1 MSHKITRTILK
12 VSGLF
17 GSLQVVNI
25 LTSLIR
31 QKVVA
36 AVIGPIGVGL
46 FGIFFNALT
55 TLALIFRLGLR
66 EAGVKEIASGRHSV
80 GVVISILRRWGVWL
94 GVAGCA
100 ATVLLSRWFS
110 ELAFGT
116 HERQWQ
122 FALLGVAVATTVFA
136 SSEEAVFQ
144 GLGRFKTLAK
154 CSLIG
159 SIGGLVISIP
169 MFFLWGE
176 RSVVPSLVA
185 YSAAVLLAL
194 LWNARRSDQPTPESR
209 VSMAHTL
216 AVGKGLVKLGFFLT
230 VASVVSS
237 LSATVFLAYLS
248 RLHSVETA
256 GFYSAGFSIV
266 NGYIGMVFTA
276 ISMEYFPRLSSIIHS
291 RRRTEM
297 FVSHQIYIV
306 MLVLTALLTLFI
318 PFASIAVELLFTAK
332 FLPVTAF
339 VIASM
344 AGTVLRGLGWSLGY
358 VIVAKGDGRLFMFT
372 EILSCIAAVLLNVAG
387 YILGSWIGLGIAY
400 CVWYLLY
407 SLAVGI
413 IYRRHYGLR
422 FLPRTLLLVVGAT
435 LYVAAA
441 SALALLVNQWLA
453 LPFAI
458 AALLYAATRLR
469 RLL

>member
-1 MSHKITRTILK
+1 MAHKITRTILK

-36 AVIGPIGVGL
+36 AVIGPVGVGL

-66 EAGVKEIASGRHSV
+66 EAGVKEIVSGRHSV

-94 GVAGCA
+94 GLAGCL

-116 HERQWQ
+116 PERQWQ

-144 GLGRFKTLAK
+144 GLRRFKTLAK

-159 SIGGLVISIP
+159 SVSGLVISIP
-169 MFFLWGE
+169 MFFLMGE
-176 RSVVPSLVA
+176 SSVVPSLVA
-185 YSAAVLLAL
+185 YSGAVLIAL
-194 LWNARRSDQPTPESR
+194 LWNARRGDQPRPESP
-209 VSMAHTL
+209 VGLSQTVAI
-216 AVGKGLVKLGFFLT
+216 GKGLMKLGFFLT

-237 LSATVFLAYLS
+237 LSATVFLSYLS
-248 RLHSVETA
+248 RTHSIEIS

-318 PFASIAVELLFTAK
+318 PFASLAVELLFTAK
-332 FLPVTAF
+332 FLPVSAF

-372 EILSCIAAVLLNVAG
+372 EILSCITAVLLNIAG
-387 YILGSWIGLGIAY
+387 FRLGGWVGLGIAY
-400 CVWYLLY
+400 CLWYLLY
-407 SLAVGI
+407 SILVGV
-413 IYRRHYGLR
+413 IYRRRYRLH
-422 FLPRTLLLVVGAT
+422 FLPRTILLVVGST
-435 LYVAAA
+435 LYVAIA
-441 SALALLVNQWLA
+441 SWMALLLSPWLA

-458 AALLYAATRLR
+458 IALLYAATRLR